1 MPEELRVFG
10 VAQAERFDA
19 RMTLKLFLFV
29 LFVCGG
35 FGCWRWLDK
44 SAMAAQRQ
52 LNRKLYEYDQR
63 RPNWFADNF

>member
-52 LNRKLYEYDQR
+52 LNRKEYER
-63 RPNWFADNF
+63 VRSAPFWEV